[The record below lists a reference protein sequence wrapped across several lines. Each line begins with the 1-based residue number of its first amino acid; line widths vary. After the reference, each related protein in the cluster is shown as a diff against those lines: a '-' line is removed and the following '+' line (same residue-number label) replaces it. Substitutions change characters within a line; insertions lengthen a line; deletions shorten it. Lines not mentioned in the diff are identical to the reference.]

1 MQFDII
7 CKNVKLF
14 IVNVHVIYDGEIE
27 IHIFIIVKTRQPY
40 LRGKN
45 YLFQLNPIEN
55 HEFNSIKCKP
65 IT

>member
-1 MQFDII
+1 MQFYLI
-7 CKNVKLF
+7 CKTVTLF

-27 IHIFIIVKTRQPY
+27 ISIFSIVKTRRHD
-40 LRGKN
+40 LRGKK
-45 YLFQLNPIEN
+45 LFQLNPIEN